1 MLSMFLKKSMGNSK
15 LTWLL
20 WGKLDNDQYFISQ
33 ITLGFHSKTFFDV
46 GIMLLCYD
54 SFLLNLVRYKLI

>member
-1 MLSMFLKKSMGNSK
+1 MFSMFSKKSMGNSK

-33 ITLGFHSKTFFDV
+33 ISLGFHSKTFLDV
-46 GIMLLCYD
+46 GIM
-54 SFLLNLVRYKLI
+54 